1 MALTPLLSLA
11 HMAVLEL
18 TPPQVV
24 ACAAAAGFT
33 GANLRLGPARPGER
47 PWPLEGDTPMMRET
61 LAALRDTG
69 LVVSDVEVIRLQ
81 AETRAAD
88 HELLLE
94 TAARLGA
101 RRVIAVGDDADH
113 DRLADRLAAVCERAA
128 GHGLRIELEFMVFT
142 EVRNLAQALAVLRA
156 AGQPNAGL
164 LLDPLHVARSGS
176 SFADIAALDPALL
189 SFVQLCDAPA
199 QAPPTL
205 AGVGEEARFDRLLPG
220 EGGLPLG
227 EFFAALP
234 PGLDVSVETPL
245 AHARGRLPP
254 LERARLMAGAA
265 RRCLHQAGYA

>member
-47 PWPLEGDTPMMRET
+47 PWPLEGDTPMMREA

-94 TAARLGA
+94 TAARLGS

-113 DRLADRLAAVCERAA
+113 DRLAAVCERAA

-199 QAPPTL
+199 QATPTL

-227 EFFAALP
+227 EFFAAL
-234 PGLDVSVETPL
+234 

>member
-1 MALTPLLSLA
+1 MLKPLLSLA

-24 ACAAAAGFT
+24 VCAAAAGFT
-33 GANLRLGPARPGER
+33 GANLRLGPARLGER
-47 PWPLEGDTPMMRET
+47 PWPLEAGAPMMRET

-69 LVVSDVEVIRLQ
+69 VVVSDVELIRLQ
-81 AETRAAD
+81 AQTRAD
-88 HELLLE
+88 EHDMLFN

-113 DRLADRLAAVCERAA
+113 ARLADRLAAVCERAV

-142 EVRNLAQALAVLRA
+142 EVKNLAQALAVLRA

-164 LLDPLHVARSGS
+164 LLDPLHLARSGS
-176 SFADIAALDPALL
+176 PFANIAALDPALL

-199 QAPPTL
+199 QAPQTA
-205 AGVGEEARFDRLLPG
+205 AGIGEEARFDRLLPG

-227 EFFAALP
+227 QFFAALP

-245 AHARGRLPP
+245 AHERGRLPP
-254 LERARLMAGAA
+254 LTRARLMADAA
-265 RRCLHQAGYA
+265 RRCLQQTGYT